1 MEPVTFAGDL
11 RTTPMLTFLLTWLAL
26 AVVLA
31 LITGATIAAGGRE
44 PEDDRWPRR
53 PPH

>member
-1 MEPVTFAGDL
+1 
-11 RTTPMLTFLLTWLAL
+11 MLTFLLTWLTL

-31 LITGATIAAGGRE
+31 LITGAAMAAGGRE